1 VRASDAAPTA
11 ALERVTLFADL
22 EEHERAEVGQLLKE
36 RRFAAGETVI
46 QEGSGGSAF
55 YVIDSGEARVLVGG
69 EWRATLGPGDH
80 FGEIALIDQGSRTAT
95 IVAASELVCH
105 GITYWDFRP
114 FVERNGAIGWKLLQG
129 MARMYRD
136 ARHA

>member
-1 VRASDAAPTA
+1 
-11 ALERVTLFADL
+11 
-22 EEHERAEVGQLLKE
+22 
-36 RRFAAGETVI
+36 
-46 QEGSGGSAF
+46 
-55 YVIDSGEARVLVGG
+55 VLVGG

-80 FGEIALIDQGSRTAT
+80 FGEIALIDRGSRTAT

-114 FVERNGAIGWKLLQG
+114 LVERNGAIGWKLLQSL
-129 MARMYRD
+129 ARMYRD